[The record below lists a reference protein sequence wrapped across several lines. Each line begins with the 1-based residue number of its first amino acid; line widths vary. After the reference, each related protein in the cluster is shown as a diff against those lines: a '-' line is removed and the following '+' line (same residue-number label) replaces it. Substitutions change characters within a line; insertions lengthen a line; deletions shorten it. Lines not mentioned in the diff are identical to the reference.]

1 MNLSNDQEKVLDEIE
16 KIEHKII
23 SVCRGERYLTVAAA
37 LASQL
42 ATTLENMCKRE
53 GAPPKTKQIV
63 EDCEELVAAFVQG
76 GADSLA
82 RLRKRVN

>member
-16 KIEHKII
+16 KIEDKII

-37 LASQL
+37 LAAQL
-42 ATTLENMCKRE
+42 ATTLDNMCKRE
-53 GAPPKTKQIV
+53 GAPPKTKQLS
-63 EDCEELVAAFVQG
+63 EDCKELVAAFVRG